1 MLCVIV
7 DVSGTTI
14 VVWAVLVAVST
25 SVVWEMVVLVTVF
38 STVLWM
44 FLWESVMMSERLCE
58 QDSRHDVRGDCL
70 CYSDSFGGN
79 RLNC

>member
-25 SVVWEMVVLVTVF
+25 SVVWEMVVLLTVF
-38 STVLWM
+38 RTVL
-44 FLWESVMMSERLCE
+44 
-58 QDSRHDVRGDCL
+58 
-70 CYSDSFGGN
+70 
-79 RLNC
+79 